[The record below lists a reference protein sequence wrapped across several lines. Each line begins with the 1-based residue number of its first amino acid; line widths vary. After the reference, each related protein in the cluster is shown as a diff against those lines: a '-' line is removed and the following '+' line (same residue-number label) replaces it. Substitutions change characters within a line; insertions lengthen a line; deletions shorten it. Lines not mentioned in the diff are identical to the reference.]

1 MVPCLATRTKA
12 VNPAPLI
19 AIVDDD
25 HAVCVSLDGLMRAYG
40 YRIEMFGSA
49 EAFLASDALK
59 MAACVVS
66 DVQIEGGMSG
76 IDLARRLKE
85 IASAPPIFLIS
96 AFADEGVQKRAKDA
110 GARLLF
116 KKPFDCCQLIERI
129 EAAMAED
136 AAQA

>member
-1 MVPCLATRTKA
+1 MPRPVTRTNA
-12 VNPAPLI
+12 VNPAPLV

-40 YRIEMFGSA
+40 YRFEMFGSA
-49 EAFLASDALK
+49 EACLASDALK
-59 MAACVVS
+59 TAACVVS

-76 IDLARRLKE
+76 IELARRLKE

-96 AFADEGVQKRAKDA
+96 AFADEDVQKRAKDA

-129 EAAMAED
+129 EAAIAED